1 MKAASQDRIPS
12 QFTQN
17 PAFSARAIGALV
29 AMLAFLVSSGTAQRV
44 TGNFIGAKRIPEVAG
59 YGLYGVASFKKD
71 STDVNFDGATDFVI
85 SDFVLDPVTHQPVFG
100 IHTLLNNFDGTFRI
114 VTARPADSANAMV
127 LADLDGD
134 SRIDLVCTKWTDN
147 TSRPAAPVVEVSFG
161 NGDGTFSGTVSYSLG
176 ENTKLLDVGDVNGDG
191 KPDLVLA
198 TSKGILVLLNG
209 GNRTFQGP
217 VLFNPTV
224 AVSSF
229 VVADVNGDGKA
240 DLLFSDGVSQVGVAL
255 GTSTGTFAAPKFYKT
270 ASFPGKP
277 VVGDVN
283 GDGLPDVVVPSSK
296 GVDILLGD
304 GSGTFRAG
312 SWPVSQAGTSA
323 ALVDF
328 NNDKKL
334 DLILVNDGAGP
345 GEGTNPNVSVYP
357 GHGDGTFAAPRLY
370 VTPFGQDLQAAVNV
384 NGQAGVDLVL
394 TDLTVLLGDGAGTFH
409 GSPITRSANAA
420 GVATGD
426 FNGDGLPDV
435 AVANITNCN
444 PQHTGCPI
452 IVTMLPGGGA
462 DWFQAPKTY
471 QTGLVQSGG
480 PNVGM
485 AVGDLNGD
493 GRLDLVVKSALS
505 PSVSVLLGNGDGTL
519 QAPQIVD
526 TPIGSDTYP
535 GGWDVFLTDVNH
547 DGKLDLVV
555 DSGVLL
561 GRGDGTFQSQIAFP
575 NFPSPGPQRLAIA
588 DFNGDGNLDVAVSL
602 QTQPNPS
609 NSPIDS
615 VAVMKGDGT
624 GKFAVSSEWDING
637 FADGIAAA
645 KMNGDA
651 LPDLILNNGGI
662 AVLLNKGDGSF
673 PADSTHYPYFGP
685 FVVGDFTGDGVN
697 DVVVLGQ
704 SQLTVL
710 TGKGD
715 GTLSQTIP
723 PVSASGQAIAKAD
736 LDADGALDVVAVNSL
751 GLSRFMNFGP
761 VSISPSSLLWH
772 GVKLGNFG
780 AFKTVTVQNFS
791 KRDLSIDLVFLGSN
805 PEDFI
810 GRGYQTCTGLL
821 HPGAS
826 CAINLVFGPQAAG
839 TRSAVL
845 QISDNFGNLQRV
857 PLTGTGTP

>member
-1 MKAASQDRIPS
+1 MKAASQERIPS

-17 PAFSARAIGALV
+17 PAFGARAIGALI
-29 AMLAFLVSSGTAQRV
+29 AMLAFLVSPGTAQRV

-59 YGLYGVASFKKD
+59 YGLYGVASFKNRT
-71 STDVNFDGATDFVI
+71 SVGYGFWTDFVI
-85 SDFVLDPVTHQPVFG
+85 SDYVLDPVTHQPTFG
-100 IHTLLNNFDGTFRI
+100 IHTLVNNYDGTFHI

-127 LADLDGD
+127 LVDLDGD
-134 SRIDLVCTKWTDN
+134 GAADLVCAKWTDN
-147 TSRPAAPVVEVSFG
+147 TSRPAAPVAEVSFG
-161 NGDGTFSGTVSYSLG
+161 NADGTFSGTLSFNLG
-176 ENTKLLDVGDVNGDG
+176 QNTKLLDVGDVNGDG
-191 KPDLVLA
+191 KPDLVFA
-198 TSKGILVLLNG
+198 TSQGILVFLNG

-240 DLLFSDGVSQVGVAL
+240 DLIFSDGVGQVGVAL
-255 GTSTGTFAAPKFYKT
+255 GTSTGKFGAPKFFKT
-270 ASFPGKP
+270 SSYPGKP

-283 GDGLPDVVVPSSK
+283 SDGLPDVVVPSSR
-296 GVDILLGD
+296 GIDILLGD
-304 GSGTFRAG
+304 GSGSFRAG

-328 NNDKKL
+328 NRDKKL
-334 DLILVNDGAGP
+334 DLILVNSGGGP
-345 GEGTNPNVSVYP
+345 GEGSTPSVSVYP
-357 GHGDGTFAAPRLY
+357 GHGDGTFSAPRVY
-370 VTPFGQDLQAAVNV
+370 VMPFPQDLQAVVDVN
-384 NGQAGVDLVL
+384 NDGGVDVVL
-394 TDLTVLLGDGAGTFH
+394 ADLTVLLGDGAGTFH

-444 PQHTGCPI
+444 PQHVHCPI
-452 IVTMLPGGGA
+452 TVTMLPGGGA
-462 DWFQAPKTY
+462 DWFQAAKTY
-471 QTGLVQSGG
+471 PTGLVQSGG

-493 GRLDLVVKSALS
+493 GHLDLVIKSALS

-519 QAPQIVD
+519 KAPQIVD
-526 TPIGSDTYP
+526 TPIGGDTYP

-561 GRGDGTFQSQIAFP
+561 GQGDGTFQSQIAFP

-588 DFNGDGNLDVAVSL
+588 DFNGDGNLDVAASL
-602 QTQPNPS
+602 QTQPNPGS
-609 NSPIDS
+609 SPINGL
-615 VAVMKGDGT
+615 AVLKGDGS
-624 GKFAVSSEWDING
+624 GKFTVSSEWDINS
-637 FADGIAAA
+637 FADAIAAA

-651 LPDLILNNGGI
+651 LPDLVLDSAGI
-662 AVLLNKGDGSF
+662 TVLLNKGDGTF

-685 FVVGDFTGDGVN
+685 FVVGDFTGDGIN

-723 PVSASGQAIAKAD
+723 PVSASGQALAKAD
-736 LDADGALDVVAVNSL
+736 LDADGAMDVVAVNSL
-751 GLSRFMNFGP
+751 GLARFMNFGP

-772 GVKLGNFG
+772 GVKLGGFG
-780 AFKTVTVQNFS
+780 APKTITVQNLS
-791 KRDLSIDLVFLGSN
+791 KRDLMISGAFVGAN
-805 PEDFI
+805 PEDFT
-810 GRGYQTCTGLL
+810 GRGYQTCTGLV
-821 HPGAS
+821 HPGAT
-826 CAINLVFGPQAAG
+826 CVINLVFGPQG
-839 TRSAVL
+839 VGSRSAAL
-845 QISDNFGNLQRV
+845 HITDNFGNLLSV